1 MSLKERIRGNP
12 ELYAIFGTVTFLAP
26 LIMGG
31 IYFELDSRHDMKG
44 SSKAVEQ
51 KLAAEITK
59 TEVQALEAV
68 ESAIEQSTQNLL
80 KAEIRQLKRDKREKM
95 NLERLSPSS
104 TYSASRQAEIA
115 ALTDEIE
122 ELEREL
128 AE

>member
-1 MSLKERIRGNP
+1 MSLKERIKGNP

-59 TEVQALEAV
+59 TEVQALQAV
-68 ESAIEQSTQNLL
+68 EMAIEKSTEDLL
-80 KAEIRQLKRDKREKM
+80 KQEIRSLKRDRREKQ
-95 NLERLSPSS
+95 NLERRLL
-104 TYSASRQAEIA
+104 R
-115 ALTDEIE
+115 L
-122 ELEREL
+122 L
-128 AE
+128 